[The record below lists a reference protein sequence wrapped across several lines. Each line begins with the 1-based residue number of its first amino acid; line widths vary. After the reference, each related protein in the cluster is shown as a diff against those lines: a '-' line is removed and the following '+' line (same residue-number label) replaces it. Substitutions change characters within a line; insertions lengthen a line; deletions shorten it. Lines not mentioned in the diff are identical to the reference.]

1 MRIVPTSMHDA
12 RRSRTIR
19 NLVFFVDRKGVDI
32 CANGNYRRFGVGRFD
47 DIRDDTASSRRNS
60 MMNTGSCKPSTQI
73 VCGGEFLAAQFGVPV
88 EMASYLREL
97 RGNLPELRLDSPED
111 RISLLV
117 RLI

>member
-32 CANGNYRRFGVGRFD
+32 CANGYYRRFGIGRFD
-47 DIRDDTASSRRNS
+47 YVRDDTTPSCRNPMRNS
-60 MMNTGSCKPSTQI
+60 SGCKPSPQI
-73 VCGGEFLAAQFGVPV
+73 VCRGEFFAAQLGVPV

-97 RGNLPELRLDSPED
+97 RGNLPELRLDSLED